1 MQALPGLV
9 TFALVCATA
18 GCSGPDAAPPGADA
32 QFPAQALQLVTG
44 DSKLVDVEVR
54 TAPDQPPQRGTIAVE
69 YRVTDAADGSPV
81 DDLAISVVPWMPA
94 MGHGTSI
101 VPEVHAKGDGRYVL
115 VNVNLFMPGRWEL
128 KSQISGPLVDRVAP
142 AFQIP

>member
-1 MQALPGLV
+1 MQGAPGLLLV
-9 TFALVCATA
+9 AALCVAT
-18 GCSGPDAAPPGADA
+18 GCSASDAGPPGADA
-32 QFPAQALQLVTG
+32 QFPADALLTVTG
-44 DSKLVDVEVR
+44 DSQLVDVEIR

-69 YRVTDAADGSPV
+69 YRVTSHDAGAPV
-81 DDLAISVVPWMPA
+81 DGLSIDVVPWMPA

-128 KSQISGPLVDRVAP
+128 KSTLSGPLADHVAP